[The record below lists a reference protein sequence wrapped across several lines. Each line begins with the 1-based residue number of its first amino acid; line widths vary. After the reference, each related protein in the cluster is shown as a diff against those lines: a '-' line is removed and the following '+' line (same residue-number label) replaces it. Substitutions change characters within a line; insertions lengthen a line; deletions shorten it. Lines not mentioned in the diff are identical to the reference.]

1 MLFSIVL
8 PEDVDPCRPNP
19 CGSNAICNK
28 RNGAGSCIC
37 MQNYYGDPY
46 IGCRPECIQNSDCP
60 TDKACL
66 NTKCVNPCIAACDR
80 NAECRVINHS
90 PFCSCLPGYTG
101 NAQNGCHRTPD
112 ISKNSFFA
120 KII

>member
-1 MLFSIVL
+1 M
-8 PEDVDPCRPNP
+8 VDPCSPNP

-37 MQNYYGDPY
+37 MHNYYGDPY

-66 NTKCVNPCIAACDR
+66 NTKCVNPCIGTCDR
-80 NAECRVINHS
+80 NAECRVVNHS
-90 PFCSCLPGYTG
+90 PICSCLPGYTG
-101 NAQNGCHRTPD
+101 NALTSCHRTPD
-112 ISKNSFFA
+112 ISKNFFCGF
-120 KII
+120 IH